1 MIYRKVIAASIS
13 GPIFA
18 ILFGLFV
25 PGPTSL
31 PDNSIWQYLSSVIIS
46 IPVYL
51 MYSFPFI
58 LIYGVI
64 TSLLSDMISRR
75 ITKHQKAEFIVS
87 GVLHLAFGSV
97 FFLIFN
103 PYAGI
108 LSLAAALLF
117 FVTDRY
123 LQNKRASYRL
133 AQALMSLEIP
143 IGVWILFM
151 GIVYLQSLV
160 AGN

>member
-1 MIYRKVIAASIS
+1 MMYRKIIAASIS

-18 ILFGLFV
+18 ILFGLFI
-25 PGPTSL
+25 PDPTSL
-31 PDNSIWQYLSSVIIS
+31 PDNSIWQYLSSVIIT
-46 IPVYL
+46 IPAYL
-51 MYSFPFI
+51 MYSFLFI
-58 LIYGVI
+58 LIYGGM
-64 TSLLSDMISRR
+64 TSLLSEIISRR

-108 LSLAAALLF
+108 LSLVAALLF

-133 AQALMSLEIP
+133 TQALMSLEIP

-151 GIVYLQSLV
+151 GIVYLQSLIT
-160 AGN
+160 GN